1 MDCTKLNN
9 IIKSSKNI
17 LIISHVNPD
26 GDTLGS
32 MAGMY
37 NALHDNFK
45 KKADILAVSKIPKIY
60 EFLPGIS
67 NVKLLDE
74 MDMSR
79 EYDLVITVDVA
90 AIERICDAKILF
102 DKAKFTL
109 NIDHHKT
116 NNNYA
121 NINIIDA
128 DASSAGEIIYGL
140 MKECGWEIS
149 LNTAK
154 CLYTAIFTD
163 TGSFRFDNTTPRAM
177 AYSSELVGYGVSPSE
192 IYKKCYES
200 KTKNHVLFQAQC
212 LTKAK
217 FDCDDKI
224 AYIIVYKKDMEK
236 FNSGDDST
244 EGLSEDL
251 RSIISTKVSFV
262 VKQVASNC
270 SRVSMRSKSTDV
282 ASICAVFGG
291 GGHTYAAGCT
301 IKANPDLAAKKILEE
316 IKKREI

>member
-1 MDCTKLNN
+1 MDCSKLND

-32 MAGMY
+32 MCGMY
-37 NALHDNFK
+37 NAIEDNFK
-45 KKADILAVSKIPKIY
+45 KKSDMLVVSKIPKIY
-60 EFLPGIS
+60 EFLPGI
-67 NVKLLDE
+67 NRARHLEEFDK
-74 MDMSR
+74 SR

-90 AIERICDAKILF
+90 ALERICDAKVLF
-102 DKAKFTL
+102 DKAKFTI

-121 NINIIDA
+121 DINVVDP
-128 DASSAGEIIYGL
+128 DASSAGEILYGL
-140 MKECGWEIS
+140 MKECGCKIGPDA
-149 LNTAK
+149 AK

-163 TGSFRFDNTTPRAM
+163 TGSFRFDNATPRAM
-177 AYSSELVGYGVSPSE
+177 AYASELVAIGVSPSE
-192 IYKKCYES
+192 IYRKCYES

-212 LTKAK
+212 LSRAK
-217 FDCDDKI
+217 FEIDDKV

-236 FNSGDDST
+236 CESGDDST

-251 RSIISTKVSFV
+251 RAIITTKISFV
-262 VKQVASNC
+262 VKQMASGC
-270 SRVSMRSKSTDV
+270 SRVSMRSKSADV
-282 ASICAVFGG
+282 ADICGVFGG

-301 IKANPDLAAKKILEE
+301 IKSNPDEAAKRILDE
-316 IKKREI
+316 IKKRDI